1 MSDINFKN
9 RVAVVTG
16 GGAGLGRLYALE
28 LAKRGAAVLVNDP
41 GKGMDGSGS
50 DNKPADTVVAEIAE
64 AGGKAAANYDTVAT
78 PEGGENI
85 IQQAVDE
92 FGAVDI
98 LINNAGIL
106 WDSSMG
112 KMTID
117 DWDQVQSVHLRG
129 AFCVT
134 KPAMAIMKKKNYGR
148 IILTSS
154 GSGLYGNFGQAN
166 YGAAKMG
173 LVGFMNV
180 LGLETAKYDICC
192 NTIAPSAVTRM
203 TENILPDNLKERVKP
218 EFITPL
224 VLYLSSE
231 KNSDRNMIFNC
242 LGGWYSRTAV
252 MCAEGVLLGDG
263 GREITPEEIRENWE
277 RITSLD
283 NSRTLGSVAETFGYI
298 SSLVS

>member
-1 MSDINFKN
+1 MADIDFKN
-9 RVAVVTG
+9 RTAVVTG
-16 GGAGLGRLYALE
+16 GGAGLGRLYALA

-41 GKGMDGSGS
+41 GKGVDGSGS
-50 DNKPADTVVAEIAE
+50 DRKPADNVVAEIRE
-64 AGGKAAANYDTVAT
+64 AGGKAIPNYDTVAT
-78 PEGGENI
+78 PEGGGNI
-85 IQQAVDE
+85 IKQAVDE

-98 LINNAGIL
+98 LINNAGIIR
-106 WDSSMG
+106 DSSLG
-112 KMTID
+112 KMTIE
-117 DWDQVQSVHLRG
+117 DWDRVQEVHLRG

-134 KPAMAIMKKKNYGR
+134 KPALAHMKEKNYGR

-180 LGLETAKYDICC
+180 LGVETAKYDIFC
-192 NTIAPSAVTRM
+192 NTIAPGAHTRM

-224 VLYLSSE
+224 VLYLASE
-231 KNSDRNMIFNC
+231 ENRERNMIFNC

-252 MCAEGVLLGDG
+252 MCAGGVLLGDG
-263 GREITPEEIRENWE
+263 KREITVEEIRENWE
-277 RITSLD
+277 KITSLE
-283 NSRTLGSVAETFGYI
+283 NSRTLGSLAESFGYI
-298 SSLVS
+298 SSLL

>member
-1 MSDINFKN
+1 MADIDFKN

-16 GGAGLGRLYALE
+16 GGSGLGRLYALA
-28 LAKRGAAVLVNDP
+28 LAERGASVLVNDP
-41 GKGMDGSGS
+41 GKGMDGAGS
-50 DNKPADTVVAEIAE
+50 DNLPADSVVKEIAA
-64 AGGKAAANYDTVAT
+64 AGGRAAANYDTVAT

-92 FGAVDI
+92 FGTVDI
-98 LINNAGIL
+98 LINNAGIVR
-106 WDSSMG
+106 DRSMG
-112 KMTID
+112 KMTIE
-117 DWDQVQSVHLRG
+117 DWDLVQSVHLRG

-134 KPAMAIMKKKNYGR
+134 KPALAVMKEKNYGR

-154 GSGLYGNFGQAN
+154 GSGLYGNFGQGN
-166 YGAAKMG
+166 YGSAKMG

-180 LGLETAKYDICC
+180 LGLETGKYNILC
-192 NTIAPSAVTRM
+192 NTIAPSALTRM
-203 TENILPDNLKERVKP
+203 TENILPPNLKERVRP

-231 KNSDRNMIFNC
+231 ENSDRNMIFNC

-263 GREITPEEIRENWE
+263 KREITAEEIRENWE

-283 NSRTLGSVAETFGYI
+283 NSRTVGSVAETFGYI
-298 SSLVS
+298 SSLL

>member
-1 MSDINFKN
+1 MADIDFKN

-16 GGAGLGRLYALE
+16 GGSGLGRLYALA
-28 LAKRGAAVLVNDP
+28 LAERGASVLVNDP
-41 GKGMDGSGS
+41 GKGMDGAGS
-50 DNKPADTVVAEIAE
+50 DNLPADSVVKEIAA
-64 AGGKAAANYDTVAT
+64 AGGRAVANYDTVAT

-92 FGAVDI
+92 FGTVDI
-98 LINNAGIL
+98 LINNAGIVR
-106 WDSSMG
+106 DRSMG
-112 KMTID
+112 KMTIE
-117 DWDQVQSVHLRG
+117 DWDLVQSVHLRG

-134 KPAMAIMKKKNYGR
+134 KPALAVMKEKNYGR

-154 GSGLYGNFGQAN
+154 GSGLYGNFGQGN
-166 YGAAKMG
+166 YGSAKMG

-180 LGLETAKYDICC
+180 LGLETGKYNILC
-192 NTIAPSAVTRM
+192 NTIAPSALTRM
-203 TENILPDNLKERVKP
+203 TENILPPNLKERVRP

-231 KNSDRNMIFNC
+231 ENSDRNMIFNC

-263 GREITPEEIRENWE
+263 KREITAEEIRENWE

-283 NSRTLGSVAETFGYI
+283 NSRTVGSVAETFGYI
-298 SSLVS
+298 SSLL